1 MSDKIIRSSFF
12 GKIFGSVK
20 QLVISESQLTIN
32 YKNGSS
38 ENLECN
44 YNIPTISE
52 SFFWSNLHFYDIK
65 KPITIFFLN
74 KVDIKFYFPLIE
86 RNHIDSLEK
95 EIINIK
101 KLIDEKAVNEY
112 LRDSNISTI
121 NKATGN
127 LIINYASAES
137 TWNQKLQ
144 KSSIDCLKNIKYYL
158 PSNDKI
164 AHIRQEYEN
173 KRLVERKKFFDK
185 IESNPLTDQQRLA
198 VIRNNDLNLVLA
210 AAGTGKTS
218 VMVAKALDLIDSG
231 AAKSEDILILAY
243 NKAAAKELNERLT
256 ERASKAGIQI
266 ESLPI
271 ISTFHALGRS
281 ILRDSNVSTFLSEFV
296 DDPKKLEIWIS
307 EWIIKYITSSP
318 KSLFN
323 FIELSYQPVNI
334 FDFKTKS
341 QYDAYVRDNEYRTLQ
356 GERVRGY
363 QELLIANWLFS
374 NGIAYEYEAPYVSK
388 RRIDIG
394 FDYRPDFHI
403 LNSNIYI
410 EHFGIDRDGKTRPD
424 IDAIDYNN
432 KIDEKRALH
441 KDLGTVMLETYHYDW
456 IEKHLESRLL
466 TLMQENGIKISKKT
480 EDEILEALNELGILI
495 ANVKKYLKCLQAIR
509 AERLNKESIIERLKN
524 QKIFFAERYA
534 DLLEKI
540 HISYKNKLLNDNRI
554 DFDDMIIKSTN
565 LITSKDFPPKWKHI
579 LVDEFQDISMARME
593 LIKAL
598 IEHGPNP
605 IMTAVGDD
613 WQSIYR
619 FSGGKLELTT
629 RFESLVGSHSL
640 SKLEKTYRYNNSIAS
655 TAGTFVM
662 QNPEQYTKN
671 VITHAQVTES
681 KVYLYDTRI
690 ENNEALNLEEK
701 VVLLLRQIRMK
712 DKNGTIAILAR
723 YIENVR
729 ARIKSETGYDNIK
742 FWTFHGSKGLEA
754 DYCILVG
761 FFQGK
766 TGFPNQNKEEAIIEA
781 LLPSLDSYPHSEER
795 RLLYVAITRCK
806 KECYIL
812 ADPMA
817 PSVFINELL
826 APKYE
831 LNIMSEY
838 FEEKYRSIFKCPL
851 CTDGYFKSINGKFG
865 KFYRCTS
872 GEICLSKPRICEKCG
887 SPALDTRNKC
897 ICNNSNCNHEMM
909 ICDRCGRPMKLREG
923 KFGNFWGCTGYGNK
937 NDQCKNTKRLGMF

>member
-1 MSDKIIRSSFF
+1 LS
-12 GKIFGSVK
+12 
-20 QLVISESQLTIN
+20 
-32 YKNGSS
+32 
-38 ENLECN
+38 C
-44 YNIPTISE
+44 
-52 SFFWSNLHFYDIK
+52 
-65 KPITIFFLN
+65 
-74 KVDIKFYFPLIE
+74 
-86 RNHIDSLEK
+86 
-95 EIINIK
+95 
-101 KLIDEKAVNEY
+101 
-112 LRDSNISTI
+112 
-121 NKATGN
+121 
-127 LIINYASAES
+127 
-137 TWNQKLQ
+137 
-144 KSSIDCLKNIKYYL
+144 
-158 PSNDKI
+158 
-164 AHIRQEYEN
+164 
-173 KRLVERKKFFDK
+173 
-185 IESNPLTDQQRLA
+185 
-198 VIRNNDLNLVLA
+198 
-210 AAGTGKTS
+210 
-218 VMVAKALDLIDSG
+218 
-231 AAKSEDILILAY
+231 
-243 NKAAAKELNERLT
+243 T
-256 ERASKAGIQI
+256 E
-266 ESLPI
+266 
-271 ISTFHALGRS
+271 
-281 ILRDSNVSTFLSEFV
+281 
-296 DDPKKLEIWIS
+296 
-307 EWIIKYITSSP
+307 
-318 KSLFN
+318 
-323 FIELSYQPVNI
+323 
-334 FDFKTKS
+334 
-341 QYDAYVRDNEYRTLQ
+341 VRDNEYRTLQ

-432 KIDEKRALH
+432 KINEKRALH
-441 KDLGTVMLETYHYDW
+441 KDLETIMLETYHYDW
-456 IEKHLESRLL
+456 IENNLESRLL

-480 EDEILEALNELGILI
+480 EDEILESLNELGILI

-534 DLLEKI
+534 DLLENI

-605 IMTAVGDD
+605 IMTVVGDD

-655 TAGTFVM
+655 TAGNFVM

-671 VITHAQVTES
+671 VITHSQVTES

-723 YIENVR
+723 YRYLIENVR
-729 ARIKSETGYDNIK
+729 ARMKSETGYDNIK

-817 PSVFINELL
+817 PSVFINEL
-826 APKYE
+826 
-831 LNIMSEY
+831 S
-838 FEEKYRSIFKCPL
+838 
-851 CTDGYFKSINGKFG
+851 T
-865 KFYRCTS
+865 
-872 GEICLSKPRICEKCG
+872 
-887 SPALDTRNKC
+887 
-897 ICNNSNCNHEMM
+897 
-909 ICDRCGRPMKLREG
+909 
-923 KFGNFWGCTGYGNK
+923 
-937 NDQCKNTKRLGMF
+937 NT